1 MGEGTEI
8 HCRLNKVNYIEERL
22 KRRKSFGDYKE
33 ELITGIKINIS
44 ANNSI
49 NIPFISPTR
58 SLPHCGG
65 VVHVCGFLYNN
76 NNFWEIRVK
85 EIPLAINLCNI
96 IGATAY
102 GGRAKGCLATIPPPP
117 GLIKLSTGIKYSS
130 TD

>member
-49 NIPFISPTR
+49 NVPFISP
-58 SLPHCGG
+58 
-65 VVHVCGFLYNN
+65 
-76 NNFWEIRVK
+76 
-85 EIPLAINLCNI
+85 PLALCYPAGVWCTCVAFYI
-96 IGATAY
+96 IIIIS
-102 GGRAKGCLATIPPPP
+102 GR
-117 GLIKLSTGIKYSS
+117 SE
-130 TD
+130 